1 VKPSPRRKA
10 RELAVQAVYSWQIS
24 QNPVNE
30 IEVNFIADNS
40 KRRFDIEYFQ
50 QLLRGVTNSVA
61 ELDLAI
67 SPHVD
72 RPLDDIDHVEK
83 AILRVAV
90 FELSECQDV
99 PYRVVI
105 NEAIELAKSFAADD
119 SHKFVNGVLDK
130 AVKLIISDCYKQAT
144 HILKEN
150 IDSLHLMAQSLVEY
164 ETLDSEQIDD
174 IMAGAKPR
182 APGSKEN
189 KTESKKKNDPSV
201 GDTAEQS

>member
-1 VKPSPRRKA
+1 MKPSPRRKA

-24 QNPVNE
+24 QNSVSDIE
-30 IEVNFIADNS
+30 INFITENN

-50 QLLRGVTNSVA
+50 QLLRGVTSKIA

-90 FELSECQDV
+90 FELSDCQEV

-105 NEAIELAKSFAADD
+105 NEAIELAKLFAADD

-130 AVKLIISDCYKQAT
+130 AVKLIRPQD
-144 HILKEN
+144 
-150 IDSLHLMAQSLVEY
+150 
-164 ETLDSEQIDD
+164 
-174 IMAGAKPR
+174 
-182 APGSKEN
+182 
-189 KTESKKKNDPSV
+189 
-201 GDTAEQS
+201 

>member
-1 VKPSPRRKA
+1 MKPSPRRKA

-24 QNPVNE
+24 QNSVKD
-30 IEVNFIADNS
+30 IEVNFISDNN

-50 QLLRGVTNSVA
+50 QLIRGVTANVT

-67 SPHVD
+67 APHVD
-72 RPLDDIDHVEK
+72 RPIDDIDHVEK

-90 FELSECQDV
+90 FELSDCQDV

-130 AVKLIISDCYKQAT
+130 AVKLIRPQD
-144 HILKEN
+144 
-150 IDSLHLMAQSLVEY
+150 
-164 ETLDSEQIDD
+164 
-174 IMAGAKPR
+174 
-182 APGSKEN
+182 
-189 KTESKKKNDPSV
+189 
-201 GDTAEQS
+201 

>member
-24 QNPVNE
+24 QNSISD
-30 IEVNFIADNS
+30 IEVNFITENS

-50 QLLRGVTNSVA
+50 QLLRGVTSNVA

-90 FELSECQDV
+90 FELSECKEV

-105 NEAIELAKSFAADD
+105 NEAIELAKLFAADD
-119 SHKFVNGVLDK
+119 SHKFINGVLDK
-130 AVKLIISDCYKQAT
+130 AVKLIRPKDQ
-144 HILKEN
+144 
-150 IDSLHLMAQSLVEY
+150 
-164 ETLDSEQIDD
+164 
-174 IMAGAKPR
+174 
-182 APGSKEN
+182 
-189 KTESKKKNDPSV
+189 
-201 GDTAEQS
+201 

>member
-1 VKPSPRRKA
+1 MKPSPRRKA

-24 QNPVNE
+24 QNSVTDV
-30 IEVNFIADNS
+30 EVNFIADNS

-50 QLLRGVTNSVA
+50 LLLRGVTANVS
-61 ELDLAI
+61 DIDDAI
-67 SPHVD
+67 SPYVD

-90 FELSECQDV
+90 FELKDCTDV

-130 AVKLIISDCYKQAT
+130 AVKLVRPQ
-144 HILKEN
+144 E
-150 IDSLHLMAQSLVEY
+150 
-164 ETLDSEQIDD
+164 
-174 IMAGAKPR
+174 
-182 APGSKEN
+182 
-189 KTESKKKNDPSV
+189 
-201 GDTAEQS
+201 

>member
-10 RELAVQAVYSWQIS
+10 RELAFQAIFSWQLS
-24 QNPVNE
+24 QNSAND

-50 QLLRGVTNSVA
+50 QLLRGVTSNVA

-67 SPHVD
+67 SPYVD

-83 AILRVAV
+83 AILRVAI
-90 FELSECQDV
+90 FELKECQEV

-119 SHKFVNGVLDK
+119 SHKFINGVLDK
-130 AVKLIISDCYKQAT
+130 AVKLIRPQD
-144 HILKEN
+144 
-150 IDSLHLMAQSLVEY
+150 
-164 ETLDSEQIDD
+164 
-174 IMAGAKPR
+174 
-182 APGSKEN
+182 
-189 KTESKKKNDPSV
+189 
-201 GDTAEQS
+201 

>member
-10 RELAVQAVYSWQIS
+10 RELAVQAVYSWQVS
-24 QNPVNE
+24 KNPVND

-50 QLLRGVTNSVA
+50 LLLRGVTTNVGSI
-61 ELDLAI
+61 DDAI
-67 SPHVD
+67 IPYVD
-72 RPLDDIDHVEK
+72 RPLDDIDQVEK

-90 FELSECQDV
+90 FELKDCTDV

-130 AVKLIISDCYKQAT
+130 TVKLIRP
-144 HILKEN
+144 E
-150 IDSLHLMAQSLVEY
+150 E
-164 ETLDSEQIDD
+164 
-174 IMAGAKPR
+174 
-182 APGSKEN
+182 
-189 KTESKKKNDPSV
+189 
-201 GDTAEQS
+201 